1 MMPSLSPLPT
11 ASLVVDGIPCY
22 TPERSGVGQ
31 DYPLDAFA
39 RLFAIEDRSF
49 WFRGRNRILR
59 LLLKRYQKASGCR
72 FLEVGCGTGF
82 VLQMVAEAFPTWETC
97 GTDLHLEALR
107 FARLRNARIRLFQA
121 DIVKFPLHDW
131 CNVLG
136 LFDVIE
142 HIEDDVRFLQ
152 AACALLC
159 PGGLLVVS
167 VPQHPW
173 LWSDY
178 DSKGGHKRR
187 YTRKELR
194 RKMESLELKIL
205 HTTSFVTFLLPV
217 LASARSLRCG
227 PKGTRGSTSFHDL
240 RPGSLLNAV
249 GEMAMLL
256 DETLIRL
263 GLSLPW
269 GGSLVVIARKQG

>member
-1 MMPSLSPLPT
+1 M
-11 ASLVVDGIPCY
+11 VDAIPCY
-22 TPERSGVGQ
+22 APEHSDVEQ

-49 WFRGRNRILR
+49 WFRGRNRILQW
-59 LLLKRYQKASGCR
+59 LLQRYQGPPACR

-82 VLQMVAEAFPTWETC
+82 VLQMVAEAFPAWETC

-107 FARLRNARIRLFQA
+107 FARQRNARISLFQA
-121 DIVKFPLHDW
+121 DIVTLPLHDW
-131 CNVLG
+131 CDVVG

-152 AACALLC
+152 AACALLR

-187 YTRKELR
+187 YIRRELR
-194 RKMESLELKIL
+194 RKLESLGLKIL
-205 HTTSFVTFLLPV
+205 HITSFVTFLLPA
-217 LASARSLRCG
+217 LAVARGLRRR
-227 PKGTRGSTSFHDL
+227 PKGASGSTGFQDL
-240 RPGSLLNAV
+240 SPGTLLNAV
-249 GEMAMLL
+249 GEMALRL

-269 GGSLVVIARKQG
+269 GGSLVAVARKQG